1 MDDGKQEASG
11 AARIRERASRGFWYG
26 VSLPERALRGGAG
39 MVGGTL
45 RESAAVALPD
55 AVRNAKTYQVFV
67 GQLLDFM
74 AEDMGG
80 AGGGARPGTRP
91 DDYLARK
98 TVGNFIDVAGLATM
112 HLSPLLLLAVV
123 SDVAY
128 GSQTYLREVAEE
140 MQRQGV
146 IEDAS
151 KVQRV
156 DDLLE
161 QIADFSG
168 RTAAAFDQPPL
179 SVEGLRETVRQTRE
193 ALARI
198 NIAEVLPATDLRALW
213 DDLHATARRQGVSAF
228 RLSGL
233 VTLASLDKV
242 GKLGSGALSTV
253 QVTGTLLN
261 RHVFAHYRSVLSS
274 VERRGFYASL
284 AASSRPYLQAAWGNF
299 SPQRRT
305 LTEELLRSGAERIS
319 ERASGLA
326 LGPTVGKARRW
337 LSKRRT
343 ES

>member
-1 MDDGKQEASG
+1 MTDDGKRQASG
-11 AARIRERASRGFWYG
+11 AAPFRDRARSGFWYG
-26 VSLPERALRGGAG
+26 LSLPERALRSTAG
-39 MVGGTL
+39 VVGGTL

-74 AEDMGG
+74 AEDVGG
-80 AGGGARPGTRP
+80 AGGGQRVGTRP
-91 DDYLARK
+91 GDFLARK
-98 TVGNFIDVAGLATM
+98 TVGNFIDVAGLATV

-146 IEDAS
+146 IEDAA
-151 KVQRV
+151 KVRRV
-156 DDLLE
+156 DDLLD
-161 QIADFSG
+161 QIADFSS

-193 ALARI
+193 ALTRI
-198 NIAEVLPATDLRALW
+198 DIAEVLPAADLRALW
-213 DDLHATARRQGVSAF
+213 NDLHTAARRQGVSPF

-242 GKLGSGALSTV
+242 GKLGSGALSSV
-253 QVTGTLLN
+253 QVAGTLLN
-261 RHVFAHYRSVLSS
+261 RHVLAHYRDVLAS

-284 AASSRPYLQAAWGNF
+284 AESSRPYLQAAWGNF

-305 LTEELLRSGAERIS
+305 ITEEFLRDGGVGRVS
-319 ERASGLA
+319 ERAADKL
-326 LGPTVGKARRW
+326 RRW
-337 LSKRRT
+337 LSARRADR
-343 ES
+343 

>member
-1 MDDGKQEASG
+1 MTDDGKQAGG
-11 AARIRERASRGFWYG
+11 AAPFRDRARSGFWYG
-26 VSLPERALRGGAG
+26 LSLPERALRSTAG
-39 MVGGTL
+39 VVGGTL

-74 AEDMGG
+74 AEDVGG
-80 AGGGARPGTRP
+80 AGGGQRVGTRP
-91 DDYLARK
+91 DDFLARK
-98 TVGNFIDVAGLATM
+98 TVGNFIDVAGLATV

-146 IEDAS
+146 IEDAA
-151 KVQRV
+151 KVRRV
-156 DDLLE
+156 DDLLD
-161 QIADFSG
+161 QIADFSS

-193 ALARI
+193 ALTRI
-198 NIAEVLPATDLRALW
+198 DIAEVLPAADLRSLW
-213 DDLHATARRQGVSAF
+213 NDLHTAARRQGVSPF

-242 GKLGSGALSTV
+242 GKLGSGALSSV
-253 QVTGTLLN
+253 QVAGTLLN
-261 RHVFAHYRSVLSS
+261 RHVLAHYRDVLAS

-284 AASSRPYLQAAWGNF
+284 AESSRPYLQAAWGNF

-305 LTEELLRSGAERIS
+305 ITEEFLRDGGVGRVS
-319 ERASGLA
+319 ERAADKL
-326 LGPTVGKARRW
+326 RRW
-337 LSKRRT
+337 LSERRANR
-343 ES
+343 

>member
-1 MDDGKQEASG
+1 MTDDGKRQASG
-11 AARIRERASRGFWYG
+11 AAPLRDRARSGFWYG
-26 VSLPERALRGGAG
+26 LSLPERALRSTAG
-39 MVGGTL
+39 VVGGTL

-74 AEDMGG
+74 AEDVGG
-80 AGGGARPGTRP
+80 AGGGRRVGTRP
-91 DDYLARK
+91 EDFLARK
-98 TVGNFIDVAGLATM
+98 TVGNFIDVAGLATV

-146 IEDAS
+146 IEDAA
-151 KVQRV
+151 KVRRV

-161 QIADFSG
+161 QIADFSS

-179 SVEGLRETVRQTRE
+179 SLEGLQETVRQTRE
-193 ALARI
+193 ALTRI
-198 NIAEVLPATDLRALW
+198 DIAEVLPAADLRSLW
-213 DDLHATARRQGVSAF
+213 NDLHTAARRQGVSPF

-253 QVTGTLLN
+253 QVAGTLLN
-261 RHVFAHYRSVLSS
+261 RHVLAHYRDVLAS

-284 AASSRPYLQAAWGNF
+284 AESSRPYLQAAWGNF

-305 LTEELLRSGAERIS
+305 ITEEFLRDGGVGRVS
-319 ERASGLA
+319 ERAA
-326 LGPTVGKARRW
+326 GKLRRW
-337 LSKRRT
+337 LSERRADR
-343 ES
+343 